1 MDPLV
6 SDLERTAP
14 LRHLEKMTALARLA
28 RGMSHDVGELLA
40 SAAASLT
47 EARAVTDGE
56 HPAHEALETAS
67 ATLQRALVVARQLEV
82 LAKPAPRHSEPRALG
97 RTVAELLPLVDRLA
111 GPAIAAKAATLDPAA
126 WVVADAGQVEQ
137 VLFHLVVNARD
148 AMPDGGTI
156 TLSVTRQV
164 LTSARNHRFGIITP
178 GEWVVLAVSDGGCG
192 MDDQVLARL
201 FEPFFTTKA
210 PGQGSGLGL
219 TTVYGIARQLG
230 GQVMVESR
238 PGQGT
243 TIALWAPAVAA
254 PAGAAALA
262 GSPAA
267 VLLVEDDEWVRAV
280 TARALRRAGYGVLE
294 ATDAESALEL
304 LRDVAGQSVRVVLTD
319 IVMPGMWGDAL
330 ARRVAAERGDVRTVL
345 MTGRGPELLV
355 DRTLDGIALL
365 RKPFSRH
372 QLLAALAG

>member
-14 LRHLEKMTALARLA
+14 LRHLEKMTAVARLA
-28 RGMSHDVGELLA
+28 RGMSRDVGDLLA
-40 SAAASLT
+40 SVAASLRDV
-47 EARAVTDGE
+47 EAVTDNA
-56 HPAHEALETAS
+56 HPAREALENAS
-67 ATLQRALVVARQLEV
+67 ATLQRALLVARQLEV

-111 GPAIAAKAATLDPAA
+111 GQAITARASSLDPAA
-126 WVVADAGQVEQ
+126 WIVADAGQVEQ
-137 VLFHLVVNARD
+137 VLFHLIVNARD
-148 AMPDGGTI
+148 AMPDGGEI
-156 TLSVTRQV
+156 TLSVSREV
-164 LTSARNHRFGIITP
+164 VTSPRNHRFGIITP
-178 GEWVVLAVSDGGCG
+178 GEWVVLSVTDGGCG

-219 TTVYGIARQLG
+219 ATVYGIARQLD

-238 PGQGT
+238 PGRGT
-243 TIALWAPAVAA
+243 TISLWAPAVAA
-254 PAGAAALA
+254 PAGAAVPE
-262 GSPAA
+262 SPAA

-330 ARRVAAERGDVRTVL
+330 ARRIAAERGDVRTVL

-355 DRTLDGIALL
+355 DRTLDGMALL

-372 QLLAALAG
+372 QLLAAVAG